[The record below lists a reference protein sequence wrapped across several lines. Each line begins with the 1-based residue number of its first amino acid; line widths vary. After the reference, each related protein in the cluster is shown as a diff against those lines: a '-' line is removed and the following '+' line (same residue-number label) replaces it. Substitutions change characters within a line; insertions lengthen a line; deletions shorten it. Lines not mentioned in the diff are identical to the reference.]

1 MFTQRTHY
9 RCYIQSSF
17 NNKCSDKSME
27 VRLSAL
33 LGNYDRPTDQSADQP
48 TNGRTDR
55 VIRIFHFRKIQCL
68 LFFQD
73 IFDVMCYKVI
83 EFFDILSL
91 NKTIQE
97 RKTQKY
103 ELKVTVKL

>member
-1 MFTQRTHY
+1 MSL
-9 RCYIQSSF
+9 I
-17 NNKCSDKSME
+17 
-27 VRLSAL
+27 
-33 LGNYDRPTDQSADQP
+33 
-48 TNGRTDR
+48 
-55 VIRIFHFRKIQCL
+55 
-68 LFFQD
+68 FQD